1 MADAW
6 TRLADSIIPSVYA
19 NYSFE
24 AHVQSL
30 EIYQAGVLYSDPSIS
45 SKLSMGGRSVDMPGW
60 KDLGNDPSE
69 PVNDDPTDSI
79 EMKKIGSRRET
90 AARNVRAQAWG
101 IPDLTSILAGDDP
114 QKVMFRRQ
122 TDYWQRANKL
132 TLISILKGVLA
143 DNLANDGGDMQRA
156 TGASIVDTDIIET
169 AYLMGDR
176 ADKFRT
182 IWMHSKQMK
191 ALKLADLID
200 YVPSSEQGG
209 MMIPYYMGLRVV
221 VDDDIPQSGGVYT
234 AFMFKDRAIMWNE
247 LPVNTEGGPL
257 EFDRKPR
264 QARGGGV
271 TEMVSRRHFVPHV
284 PGTRFLDAS
293 TAGEF
298 GTDAELALAANW
310 DRTATSLKNMTFLAL
325 KTTEA

>member
-6 TRLADSIIPSVYA
+6 TRLSDAIIPSVYA
-19 NYSFE
+19 QYSFE

-30 EIYQAGVLYSDPSIS
+30 EIYQAGILFSDPAVS

-79 EMKKIGSRRET
+79 EMKKIGTRREV
-90 AARNVRAQAWG
+90 AARAVRAQAWG

-114 QKVMFRRQ
+114 LKVIINRQ
-122 TDYWQRANKL
+122 TDYWQRAHKL
-132 TLISILKGVLA
+132 VLIGMLKGVIA
-143 DNLANDGGDMQRA
+143 DNIITNASDMVRD
-156 TGASIVDTDIIET
+156 TNVSIVDTDIIEA

-176 ADKFRT
+176 ADKFKT

-191 ALKLADLID
+191 VLKLADLID

-209 MMIPYYMGLRVV
+209 MMIPFYMGLRCI
-221 VDDDIPQSGGVYT
+221 VDDDIPVSTGEYT
-234 AFMFKDRAIMWNE
+234 AFMFKEKAIMWNE
-247 LPVNTEGGPL
+247 LPVDTEGGPL
-257 EFDRKPR
+257 ERDRKPR
-264 QARGGGV
+264 QGHGGGV
-271 TEMVSRRHFVPHV
+271 TELVSRRHFVPHI
-284 PGTRFLDAS
+284 PGTRWLDAS

-298 GTDAELALAANW
+298 ATDAEYALAANW
-310 DRTATSLKNMTFLAL
+310 SRTATSVKNMTFIAL

>member
-6 TRLADSIIPSVYA
+6 TKVTDSIVPSVYA
-19 NYSFE
+19 QYNFE
-24 AHVQSL
+24 EHVQSL
-30 EIYQAGVLYSDPSIS
+30 EIYQAGILFSDPAVA
-45 SKLSMGGRSVDMPGW
+45 SKLSMGGRVVDMPGW

-114 QKVMFRRQ
+114 QKVIVRRQ

-132 TLISILKGVLA
+132 TLIKILAGVLA
-143 DNLANDGGDMQRA
+143 DNAANDSGDMIRT
-156 TGASIVDTDIIET
+156 TGASIVDTDIIEA
-169 AYLMGDR
+169 AYLYGDR
-176 ADKFRT
+176 ADQFKT

-200 YVPSSEQGG
+200 FVPSSQQGG
-209 MMIPYYMGLRVV
+209 VMIPYYMQYRVV
-221 VDDDIPQSGGVYT
+221 VDDDIPNSAGVYT
-234 AFMFKDRAIMWNE
+234 AFMFKNNAIMWNE
-247 LPVNTEGGPL
+247 LPVDTEGGPL

-264 QARGGGV
+264 QAHGGGV
-271 TEMVSRRHFVPHV
+271 TEMVARRHFVPHV
-284 PGTRFLDAS
+284 PGTRFLAAS
-293 TAGEF
+293 VAGQF
-298 GTDAELALAANW
+298 ATDAELATAANW
-310 DRTATSLKNMTFLAL
+310 DRTASSVKSMTFLAL

>member
-1 MADAW
+1 MADAY
-6 TRLADSIIPSVYA
+6 TRLTDSIIPSVYA
-19 NYSFE
+19 QYSFE
-24 AHVQSL
+24 EHVQSL
-30 EIYQAGVLYSDPSIS
+30 EIFQAGILFSDPTIS
-45 SKLSMGGRSVDMPGW
+45 AKLSLGGRSVDMPGW

-69 PVNDDPTDSI
+69 PVNDNPADSI
-79 EMKKIGSRRET
+79 EMKKIGSRREV
-90 AARNVRAQAWG
+90 AARNIRAQAWG

-114 QKVMFRRQ
+114 QKVIIRRQ

-132 TLISILKGVLA
+132 TLLGILKGVLA
-143 DNLANDGGDMQRA
+143 DNAANFSGDMQRA

-169 AYLMGDR
+169 AFLMGDR
-176 ADKFRT
+176 ADKFKT

-209 MMIPYYMGLRVV
+209 MMIPYYMGLRCV
-221 VDDDIPQSGGVYT
+221 VDDDIPVATGVYT
-234 AFMFKDRAIMWNE
+234 AFMFKDKAIMWNE

-264 QARGGGV
+264 QAHGGGV
-271 TEMVSRRHFVPHV
+271 TEMVARRHFVPHV
-284 PGTRFLDAS
+284 PGTRFLAAS
-293 TAGEF
+293 IAGEF
-298 GTDAELALAANW
+298 ATDAELAVAGNW
-310 DRTATSLKNMTFLAL
+310 SRTASSVKNMTFLAL